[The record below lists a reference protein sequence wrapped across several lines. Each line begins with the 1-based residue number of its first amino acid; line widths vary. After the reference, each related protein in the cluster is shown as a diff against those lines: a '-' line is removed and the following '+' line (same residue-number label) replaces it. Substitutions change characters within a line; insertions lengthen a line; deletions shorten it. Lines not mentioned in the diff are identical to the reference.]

1 MELVQGNFCA
11 YQCTIADY
19 DRIVEIYK
27 SQPYIQGSPRT
38 AQSDDKFEQNLADIL
53 LGVKKNSYV
62 LGARDLTTNRLTSY
76 VLYTFPKNSQF
87 GFLHLGGTI
96 SNSNSATNFS
106 GISVT
111 LLKLGVLLGESLG
124 YFDIFLSVKLSSY
137 LPMCKVFNE
146 YEIKSSTEN
155 RSYWL
160 LHKVIY
166 PNDPIETSIDKFLL
180 NDSIFDRL
188 YPVAI
193 MHISL
198 KEKYRA
204 QHFKKHFS
212 VSEETLKKCTVPYY
226 SLTTSTTTES
236 PTNS

>member
-1 MELVQGNFCA
+1 MELIQGNFQA

-19 DRIVEIYK
+19 ARIVEIYK
-27 SQPYIQGSPRT
+27 SQTYIQGSPRT
-38 AQSDDKFEQNLADIL
+38 AVSDEKFEHHLADIL
-53 LGVKKNSYV
+53 LGSKKNCYV
-62 LGARDLTTNRLTSY
+62 LGAKDLTTNRLTSY
-76 VLYTFPKNSQF
+76 ALYTFPKNSQF
-87 GFLHLGGTI
+87 GFLQLGGTI
-96 SNSNSATNFS
+96 SNSGSVTNFS

-111 LLKLGVLLGESLG
+111 MLRLGVMLGASLG
-124 YFDIFLSVKLSSY
+124 YFDIFWSIKLSSY
-137 LPMCKVFNE
+137 LPVCKVFNT
-146 YEIKSSTEN
+146 YEANSNEEN
-155 RSYWL
+155 KSYWL

-193 MHISL
+193 MHTAL
-198 KEKYRA
+198 KEKYRV

-226 SLTTSTTTES
+226 SLTTSTTTDS